1 MDTRLATQEIRIQQW
16 AGIIR
21 SRNGS
26 GLTVDKFCE
35 LNNISRNQY
44 YYWLRKLKEHTL
56 ERSGFTFVELD
67 EPVEPEAAPIDAAL
81 SNDIVVSLGD
91 ACITVKEGVFRHLL
105 EMVVG
110 VIRNAE

>member
-21 SRNGS
+21 SRNDS
-26 GLTVDKFCE
+26 GMTVDEFCE

-44 YYWLRKLKEHTL
+44 YYWLRKLKEHAL

-67 EPVEPEAAPIDAAL
+67 EPAEPKAAPVDAAM
-81 SNDIVVSLGD
+81 SNEIVISLGD
-91 ACITVKEGVFRHLL
+91 TCITVKEGVSRHLL